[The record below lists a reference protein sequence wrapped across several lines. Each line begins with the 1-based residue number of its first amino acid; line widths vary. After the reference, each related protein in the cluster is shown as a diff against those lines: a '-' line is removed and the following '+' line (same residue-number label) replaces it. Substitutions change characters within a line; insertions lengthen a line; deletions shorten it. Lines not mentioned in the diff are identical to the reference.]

1 MLFRSSD
8 VDIVN
13 LAFPQHVIALANKAI
28 DAAFCVEPS
37 ASEAVR
43 QGSAVRIMGD
53 DEVYPYHQLSVMQF
67 AGQFAKGK
75 PEAGKKFLKALL
87 RGVRDFNE
95 SLTNGRYEGEKGHAV
110 ALILAEYGPFKNPE
124 IYKSYTTSHSDPDG
138 RLNIDSLKAD
148 LEYFRQFGLIEH
160 PVTIEQSLDMSFL
173 EAAVR
178 ELGVYKAR

>member
-1 MLFRSSD
+1 M
-8 VDIVN
+8 
-13 LAFPQHVIALANKAI
+13 
-28 DAAFCVEPS
+28 
-37 ASEAVR
+37 
-43 QGSAVRIMGD
+43 
-53 DEVYPYHQLSVMQF
+53 
-67 AGQFAKGK
+67 
-75 PEAGKKFLKALL
+75 
-87 RGVRDFNE
+87 RDFNE

-160 PVTIEQSLDMSFL
+160 PVTIEQSLDLSFL